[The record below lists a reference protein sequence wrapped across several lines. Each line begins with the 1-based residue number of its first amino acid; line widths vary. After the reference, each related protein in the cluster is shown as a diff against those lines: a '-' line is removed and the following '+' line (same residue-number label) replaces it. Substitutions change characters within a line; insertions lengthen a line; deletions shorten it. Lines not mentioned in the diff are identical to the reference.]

1 MISPSLWLLVSV
13 LTSQLALSTSFYE
26 ALPLYQTLLQAEKII
41 AQGGYHPAEVPDEL
55 LPVFWCESKLVH
67 SYNGKIVRSKTN
79 DIGIS
84 QINLK
89 SWAKKA
95 KEMQLDLYLKNDNLA
110 FALYLYEQ
118 NGLKDW
124 SASRK
129 CWSKFVEI
137 SIL

>member
-1 MISPSLWLLVSV
+1 MIAPSLYVLVSI
-13 LTSQLALSTSFYE
+13 LTTQLALSSSFYE

-41 AQGGYHPAEVPDEL
+41 ARGSYHPAEVPDEL
-55 LPVFWCESKLVH
+55 LPIFWCESKFVH
-67 SYNGKIVRSKTN
+67 ERNGKITRSKTN
-79 DIGIS
+79 DVGIS

-95 KEMQLDLYLKNDNLA
+95 KELELDLYSKNDNLK

-124 SASRK
+124 RASHR
-129 CWSKFVEI
+129 CGSKLNAT
-137 SIL
+137 SLK